1 MQDSINNFKMNFYNN
16 YHNLIVPEI
25 SKFEEMRK
33 RKLFKAVTLSSL
45 LIIAGIVLCVLIFCA
60 PGKKDIRL
68 PAALIMLGLVVYAT
82 IKKNFENLL
91 KDNVMGFVVRCFGDS
106 VRWGH
111 FYGNHELFKEAGAIP
126 YYERVADDDVFFGV
140 YKGVNYHIVESEYEK
155 GSGKSRTTTF
165 KGVVIKLDMN
175 KEFSSHTIVC
185 SDNLLH
191 LSPISSLKR
200 TALEDVEFEKKYDV
214 FTNDPVDA
222 RYLLTPA
229 FMEKLKNISL
239 AFHCNNIKCSFYR
252 NNLIIA
258 ISTGTDL
265 FSIGS
270 LVKTVVDKKQFA
282 ELLEQFMSILALIDQ
297 LELNKKLML

>member
-1 MQDSINNFKMNFYNN
+1 
-16 YHNLIVPEI
+16 
-25 SKFEEMRK
+25 MR
-33 RKLFKAVTLSSL
+33 
-45 LIIAGIVLCVLIFCA
+45 
-60 PGKKDIRL
+60 
-68 PAALIMLGLVVYAT
+68 
-82 IKKNFENLL
+82 
-91 KDNVMGFVVRCFGDS
+91 FVVKCFGDS

-175 KEFSSHTIVC
+175 KEFSSHTVVC
-185 SDNLLH
+185 SGNLFH
-191 LSPISSLKR
+191 SSPVGTLKR
-200 TALEDVEFEKKYDV
+200 TELEDVEFEKKYDV

-222 RYLLTPA
+222 RYLLTPS

-239 AFHCNNIKCSFYR
+239 AFHCSIIKCAFYKSH
-252 NNLIIA
+252 LIIS
-258 ISTGTDL
+258 INTDTDL

-270 LVKTVVDKKQFA
+270 LVKPVVDKKQFA
-282 ELLEQFMSILALIDQ
+282 ELLEQFVSILALIDQ
-297 LELNKKLML
+297 LELNKNLML